1 MRKPELAVDEGSS
14 AGGVLMDPVR
24 NDGSFY
30 HLAVV
35 EGGEVWEDSK
45 DNESVL
51 IWVWEVREKVWQV
64 LEMNSRFGFA

>member
-1 MRKPELAVDEGSS
+1 MDEGSS

-51 IWVWEVREKVWQV
+51 I
-64 LEMNSRFGFA
+64 